1 MRPYSKEAAISTLSL
16 TCKKK
21 MRFLF
26 TAEKD
31 LKICVPTPVPL
42 PCKASALPFELIS
55 LYKKILA
62 KNQLMINVSYT
73 SLNTKTR
80 INLTLI
86 GFKAEITKSEGKSI
100 ELYIP
105 LNYRKSITLLSFT
118 VKYQTMFKLIFLQK
132 THSQDIEHNDR

>member
-1 MRPYSKEAAISTLSL
+1 
-16 TCKKK
+16 
-21 MRFLF
+21 
-26 TAEKD
+26 
-31 LKICVPTPVPL
+31 
-42 PCKASALPFELIS
+42 
-55 LYKKILA
+55 
-62 KNQLMINVSYT
+62 MINVSYT

-132 THSQDIEHNDR
+132 THSQDIEHNDG